1 MNFFMERTSPLITE
15 HLGIPKGVGQKK
27 NTASL
32 SRTTRGLVWQNTVNC
47 TTEIAY
53 ARYTKILT

>member
-27 NTASL
+27 KHCISVKNDSGPGVAKYGEL
-32 SRTTRGLVWQNTVNC
+32 
-47 TTEIAY
+47 Y
-53 ARYTKILT
+53 D